1 MSPKR
6 VLNRSVIAQ
15 AKGER
20 RRRCLQVAE
29 GRPDCRKVD
38 QSSTGQSGV
47 QEMVDKPCS
56 GLGRAVRRREL
67 YPRFMESNRCGKM
80 HSKCKVQTLYSPG
93 IAQDCVVTVNKV
105 RNTK

>member
-1 MSPKR
+1 MFTRWLK
-6 VLNRSVIAQ
+6 V
-15 AKGER
+15 
-20 RRRCLQVAE
+20 C
-29 GRPDCRKVD
+29 RPDCRKVD

-56 GLGRAVRRREL
+56 GLRCAVRRREL
-67 YPRFMESNRCGKM
+67 YPNGKM